1 MFLVLTFVR
10 LEEKSKG
17 LGKLL
22 IMLDADI
29 FRVGGK
35 PERSTRKYVEST
47 NRTLEALHLV
57 FKHFRDVSMFQHL
70 L

>member
-1 MFLVLTFVR
+1 
-10 LEEKSKG
+10 
-17 LGKLL
+17 
-22 IMLDADI
+22 MLDADI

-35 PERSTRKYVEST
+35 PEKSTRKYVESM
-47 NRTLEALHLV
+47 NVTLEALHLV